1 MDYLGNL
8 NPSWR
13 NVAGVVVAY
22 YGTLVFYRLFLHPLA
37 RFPGPKL
44 AAISRWYEAYYDL
57 IQGGQYT
64 PKIVELHKQYDLEI
78 TSPPPKTG
86 PIIRISPHEL
96 HVIDPAFFEKLYRQ
110 DGHWDKPAWNYGAF
124 GAKVSTIFCTDHATH
139 KARRHAI
146 ASFFSKA
153 KVTARQELIRQ
164 NVDKLCGRI
173 FKYADTTATFNLGAA
188 VSAYTRDTANEFI
201 VGKKYNELDEKEF
214 GVELSHASQGGGL
227 MWRTTK
233 HIRWFGPTIRSIPI
247 DWVMKSADEG
257 TKAFLRY
264 LQQSEQDTKDTL
276 AGIVAPSPSEATQNT
291 MAYDIVNSKLPPSEK
306 TFDRIFEEIATVTG
320 AAFETTASTIRLIL
334 FHVFSNK
341 EILER
346 LRAEVTTTTAK
357 SPEPAQLQTLEQL
370 PYLTAVLMEGL
381 RMSPGLASRTP
392 RVSDKD
398 LWYSS
403 WRIPAGTPVGMTVFL
418 MHTDEA
424 LYPEPTRFDPER
436 WVGAARKTS
445 EKTFAPFSRGT
456 RICLGMYLA
465 WAEMYLVLA
474 ALVQNFDF
482 EFPDATA
489 ADFEFESDR
498 FTIGTKAGCNLMAR
512 VTPRE
517 V

>member
-1 MDYLGNL
+1 MHG
-8 NPSWR
+8 
-13 NVAGVVVAY
+13 
-22 YGTLVFYRLFLHPLA
+22 LVFSHPRGCVGLSGID
-37 RFPGPKL
+37 RQP
-44 AAISRWYEAYYDL
+44 E
-57 IQGGQYT
+57 YT
-64 PKIVELHKQYDLEI
+64 PKIVELHKQY
-78 TSPPPKTG
+78 G

-96 HVIDPAFFEKLYRQ
+96 HVIDPVFFEKLYRQ
-110 DGHWDKPAWNYGAF
+110 DGHWDKPAWNYDAF

-139 KARRHAI
+139 KARRQAI
-146 ASFFSKA
+146 APFFSKA
-153 KVTARQELIRQ
+153 KVAARQELIRR

-173 FKYADTTATFNLGAA
+173 SKFAGTATFNLGAA
-188 VSAYTRDTANEFI
+188 ASAYTRDTANEFI
-201 VGKKYNELDEKEF
+201 VGRQYYELDKKDF

-247 DWVMKSADEG
+247 DWAMKSADEG

-264 LQQSEQDTKDTL
+264 LQSSEQHTKDTL
-276 AGIVAPSPSEATQNT
+276 AAVAAPTPSEAIRNT
-291 MAYDIVNSKLPPSEK
+291 MAYDILHSKLPPSEK

-320 AAFETTASTIRLIL
+320 AAFETTASTLRLIL

-341 EILER
+341 KILER
-346 LRAEVTTTTAK
+346 LRIEITAATAK
-357 SPEPAQLQTLEQL
+357 SPEPVHLQTLEQL
-370 PYLTAVLMEGL
+370 PYLTAILMEGL

-392 RVSDKD
+392 RVLDKD
-398 LWYSS
+398 LWYDNR
-403 WRIPAGTPVGMTVFL
+403 RIPAGTPVGMTVFL

-436 WVGAARKTS
+436 WMGANRRTS

-456 RICLGMYLA
+456 RTCLGMYLA

-482 EFPDATA
+482 DFPDATA

-512 VTPRE
+512 MTPCE